1 MGSRVPRSSL
11 SCADERR
18 RKEACSSSLSRGE
31 QLREQGRARPAH
43 HPARRASG
51 SLEERLHWLLQGTR
65 GQRVLAAVAVHFRST
80 PCSAV
85 HATSTSWL
93 GSACPVHVPARL
105 CTPHPCQVSAR
116 SETQGD
122 PCSGW
127 SLASRSLHR
136 GTASPASAPP
146 GVPPLLQPFRGWQA
160 QRLRTAQPLH
170 PAVLGTHLLC
180 TRSCRPFDVSS
191 VHRTTL
197 PSLQDQHRFA
207 LVSIRIQK
215 KSLKYIP
222 HFKLSS

>member
-80 PCSAV
+80 PGSAV

-93 GSACPVHVPARL
+93 GSSCHVHVLAQL
-105 CTPHPCQVSAR
+105 CMSCPRPGLALHTTSMSSLSKKR
-116 SETQGD
+116 D
-122 PCSGW
+122 PG
-127 SLASRSLHR
+127 RSLLCVV
-136 GTASPASAPP
+136 P
-146 GVPPLLQPFRGWQA
+146 GIQVTA
-160 QRLRTAQPLH
+160 QRHRQPCECSRPECPL
-170 PAVLGTHLLC
+170 
-180 TRSCRPFDVSS
+180 SCNLSEGGKLSGSGQLSPS
-191 VHRTTL
+191 TL
-197 PSLQDQHRFA
+197 PSSAPICSA
-207 LVSIRIQK
+207 LVLADHSMSLLYTGQPCLAYKTSIDLPLFQSESKRRA
-215 KSLKYIP
+215 
-222 HFKLSS
+222 

>member
-136 GTASPASAPP
+136 GTASPASAPARCAP
-146 GVPPLLQPFRGWQA
+146 SPAAFPRVASSAAPDSSAPPP
-160 QRLRTAQPLH
+160 
-170 PAVLGTHLLC
+170 
-180 TRSCRPFDVSS
+180 CRPR
-191 VHRTTL
+191 H
-197 PSLQDQHRFA
+197 PSALHSFLQT
-207 LVSIRIQK
+207 IRC
-215 KSLKYIP
+215 LFCTP
-222 HFKLSS
+222 DNLA